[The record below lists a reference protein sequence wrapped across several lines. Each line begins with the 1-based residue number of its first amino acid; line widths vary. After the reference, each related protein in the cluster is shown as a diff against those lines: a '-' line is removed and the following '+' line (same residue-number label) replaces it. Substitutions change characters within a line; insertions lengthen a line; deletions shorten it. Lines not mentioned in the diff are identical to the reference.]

1 MSLRDKIIGLEEQAA
16 RDCTITVQLHGGKDR
31 EIFVE
36 NCRKVISCDDEFI
49 TLGIFGANVRVSGVP
64 LILENF
70 GVGGVKIS
78 GKITSIE
85 FTETLENVDEK

>member
-16 RDCTITVQLHGGKDR
+16 RDCTITVQIHGGRER

-49 TLGIFGANVRVSGVP
+49 TLGIIGANIRVSGVP

-78 GKITSIE
+78 GKISSIE
-85 FTETLENVDEK
+85 FAETLENADEK

>member
-16 RDCTITVQLHGGKDR
+16 RDCTITVQIHGGKDR
-31 EIFVE
+31 EIYVE
-36 NCRKVISCDDEFI
+36 NCRKIISCDDDFI
-49 TLGIFGANVRVSGVP
+49 TLGIFGANIRVSGVP

-78 GKITSIE
+78 GKISSVE
-85 FTETLENVDEK
+85 FAEILESADEK

>member
-16 RDCTITVQLHGGKDR
+16 RDCTITVQIHAGIDR
-31 EIFVE
+31 EIYVE
-36 NCRKVISCDDEFI
+36 NCRKIISCDDDFI
-49 TLGIFGANVRVSGVP
+49 TLGIFGANIRVSGVP

-78 GKITSIE
+78 GKITALE
-85 FTETLENVDEK
+85 FTEILENADEK

>member
-16 RDCTITVQLHGGKDR
+16 RDCTITVQIHGGRER

-36 NCRKVISCDDEFI
+36 NCRKIISCDDDFI
-49 TLGIFGANVRVSGVP
+49 TLGIIGALVRVSGVP

-70 GVGGVKIS
+70 GVNGVKIS

-85 FTETLENVDEK
+85 FTEIWENDDEK

>member
-16 RDCTITVQLHGGKDR
+16 RDCTITVQIHGGRER

-36 NCRKVISCDDEFI
+36 NCRKIISCDDEFI
-49 TLGIFGANVRVSGVP
+49 TLGIIGALVRVSGVP

-70 GVGGVKIS
+70 GVNGVKIS
-78 GKITSIE
+78 GKIASIE
-85 FTETLENVDEK
+85 FTEIWENYNEK

>member
-16 RDCTITVQLHGGKDR
+16 RDCTITVQIHAGKDR
-31 EIFVE
+31 EIYVE
-36 NCRKVISCDDEFI
+36 NCRKIISCDDDFI
-49 TLGIFGANVRVSGVP
+49 TLGIFGANIRVSGVP

-78 GKITSIE
+78 GKISSIE
-85 FTETLENVDEK
+85 FAEILESVDEK

>member
-16 RDCTITVQLHGGKDR
+16 RDCTITVQIHGGRER

-36 NCRKVISCDDEFI
+36 NCRKVISCDNEFI
-49 TLGIFGANVRVSGVP
+49 TLGIIGANIRVSGVP

-78 GKITSIE
+78 GKIISIE
-85 FTETLENVDEK
+85 FAETLENADEK

>member
-16 RDCTITVQLHGGKDR
+16 RECTITVQIHGGKDR
-31 EIFVE
+31 EIYVE
-36 NCRKVISCDDEFI
+36 NCRKIISCDDDFI
-49 TLGIFGANVRVSGVP
+49 TLGIFGACVRVSGVP

-70 GVGGVKIS
+70 GVNGVKIS

-85 FTETLENVDEK
+85 FAEIWESEDEK

>member
-1 MSLRDKIIGLEEQAA
+1 MRLRDKIIGLEEQAA
-16 RDCTITVQLHGGKDR
+16 RDCTITVQIHGGRER

-49 TLGIFGANVRVSGVP
+49 TLGIIGANIRVSGVP

-78 GKITSIE
+78 GKISSIE
-85 FTETLENVDEK
+85 FAETLENADEK

>member
-16 RDCTITVQLHGGKDR
+16 RDCTITVQIHGGRER

-36 NCRKVISCDDEFI
+36 NCRKIISCDDEFI
-49 TLGIFGANVRVSGVP
+49 TLGIIGANIRVSGVP

-70 GVGGVKIS
+70 GVNGVKIS
-78 GKITSIE
+78 GKIASIE
-85 FTETLENVDEK
+85 FTEIWENDKEK

>member
-16 RDCTITVQLHGGKDR
+16 RECTITVQIHGGKER
-31 EIFVE
+31 EIYVE
-36 NCRKVISCDDEFI
+36 NCRKIISCDDEFI
-49 TLGIFGANVRVSGVP
+49 TLGIFGANVRVSGTP

-78 GKITSIE
+78 GKITAVE
-85 FTETLENVDEK
+85 FAEILENADEK

>member
-16 RDCTITVQLHGGKDR
+16 RDCTITVQIHGGRER

-49 TLGIFGANVRVSGVP
+49 TIGIIGANIRVSGVP

-78 GKITSIE
+78 GKISSIE
-85 FTETLENVDEK
+85 FAETLENADEK

>member
-16 RDCTITVQLHGGKDR
+16 RDCTINVQIHGGRER

-49 TLGIFGANVRVSGVP
+49 TLGIIGANIRVSGVP

-78 GKITSIE
+78 GKISSIE
-85 FTETLENVDEK
+85 FTETFENADEK

>member
-16 RDCTITVQLHGGKDR
+16 RDCTITVQIHGGRER

-49 TLGIFGANVRVSGVP
+49 TLGIIGANIRVSGVP

-78 GKITSIE
+78 GKIISIE
-85 FTETLENVDEK
+85 FAETLENADEK

>member
-85 FTETLENVDEK
+85 FAETLENVDEK

>member
-36 NCRKVISCDDEFI
+36 NCRKIISCDDEFI

-85 FTETLENVDEK
+85 FAETLENVDEK

>member
-16 RDCTITVQLHGGKDR
+16 RDCTITVQLHSGKDR

-36 NCRKVISCDDEFI
+36 NCRKIISCDDEFI

-85 FTETLENVDEK
+85 FAETLENVDEK

>member
-16 RDCTITVQLHGGKDR
+16 RDCTITVQIHGGRER

-49 TLGIFGANVRVSGVP
+49 ALGIIGANIRVSGVP

-78 GKITSIE
+78 GKISSIE
-85 FTETLENVDEK
+85 FAETLENADEK

>member
-16 RDCTITVQLHGGKDR
+16 RDCTITVQIHGGRER

-36 NCRKVISCDDEFI
+36 NCRKVISCDNEFI
-49 TLGIFGANVRVSGVP
+49 TLGIIGANIRVSGVP

-78 GKITSIE
+78 GKISSIE
-85 FTETLENVDEK
+85 FAETLENADEK